1 MSPISIGTTGTQD
14 KAHTGPISFDLAPI
28 STRNHSQLVYATQRD
43 SLPLQNVYTTAVKLV
58 CSCVILITKSKQ
70 HACCIF
76 FPLGNNTRCF
86 LNSFIIAI
94 FQMFPRSILFLL
106 AKCGHQITVSSL
118 TSLLSKLE
126 SAEVIQPPYDPR
138 TTVTQN
144 AIIII

>member
-70 HACCIF
+70 HACWI
-76 FPLGNNTRCF
+76 LHALQNNTRCF

-94 FQMFPRSILFLL
+94 FSN
-106 AKCGHQITVSSL
+106 VSKVNSL
-118 TSLLSKLE
+118 PSSQ
-126 SAEVIQPPYDPR
+126 VRPPNYEYHH
-138 TTVTQN
+138 
-144 AIIII
+144 